1 MNMSKHMIGPLRR
14 PPFPLSQLF
23 LSQRQRW
30 QGRFDLGQQRPQNC
44 SFEHT
49 NTALTFYHGWSPPD
63 NTKQPDTGKC
73 VMTFLWLSSMN
84 VWLKKTE
91 RFSSFYHIFL
101 FLNLGGGGERTYHT
115 IQSEPHHF
123 VVIMGSCLTTWHLR
137 WLILHGWRAYME
149 VEWFVFLR
157 ALVSSSGLDS
167 RQAMVDRV
175 EQKSRANHVFYSS
188 LTKGY
193 LGSYKKGFMLGKRSS
208 TATSILN
215 WD

>member
-91 RFSSFYHIFL
+91 RFSSFYHIF
-101 FLNLGGGGERTYHT
+101 FVFKSWRRRRTNISYNPERTSPTLWWLWDHAWRPG
-115 IQSEPHHF
+115 IWDDWFCMAKEPIWRLSDLYF
-123 VVIMGSCLTTWHLR
+123 WGR
-137 WLILHGWRAYME
+137 WWAQVGWTRDKP
-149 VEWFVFLR
+149 W
-157 ALVSSSGLDS
+157 
-167 RQAMVDRV
+167 
-175 EQKSRANHVFYSS
+175 
-188 LTKGY
+188 
-193 LGSYKKGFMLGKRSS
+193 S
-208 TATSILN
+208 TE
-215 WD
+215 